1 MTQRPIPIADAKA
14 PAAARRPYQAPALRP
29 LGQARE
35 LTQVVNNM
43 GARDGGMGRMR
54 RTG

>member
-1 MTQRPIPIADAKA
+1 MKKPSPSRADERS
-14 PAAARRPYQAPALRP
+14 PTPTRRPYLAPALRP
-29 LGQARE
+29 LGQARD
-35 LTQVVNNM
+35 LTQVVDNM